1 MEQIVTSIEMPVQEK
16 LQLVK
21 NRFAPQ
27 PGRPDSGKR
36 LCVITGTH
44 GDELEGQYVLF
55 RLAQILGEH
64 PELLCGT
71 VDLYPAMNPLGIN
84 TITRGM
90 PLFDLDMNRIFPG
103 SEEGPMAE
111 YYVHEAVRDIRG
123 ADFAL
128 DIHASNI
135 FLKELPQVRV
145 SEETAA
151 ELVPLACQLNIDFVW
166 IHAAATVLENTL
178 AHSLNVIGTKCLVV
192 EMGVGMRLTR
202 SYGEQ
207 LVAGILNL
215 MKQQGMWLGEISQEI
230 RRPIVSKD
238 EVAFINANAA
248 GIFIPMVEHDG
259 MVHEGEKLG
268 IIADPLT
275 GAAKEEILAPARG
288 LLFTLREY
296 PVVYPGSLLARILTG
311 GLER

>member
-1 MEQIVTSIEMPVQEK
+1 MEKIVTSIEMPVHEE

-21 NRFAPQ
+21 NRFSPQ
-27 PGRPDSGKR
+27 PGQRDSGKR
-36 LCVITGTH
+36 LCIITGTH

-55 RLAQILGEH
+55 RMAQIFNEN
-64 PELLCGT
+64 PELLHGT

-103 SEEGPMAE
+103 SENGPMAE
-111 YYVHEAVRDIRG
+111 YYVHEAVKDMNG
-123 ADFAL
+123 ADFAI

-135 FLKELPQVRV
+135 FLKELPQVRI
-145 SEETAA
+145 SEETAND
-151 ELVPLACQLNIDFVW
+151 LVPLARQLNIDFVW
-166 IHAAATVLENTL
+166 IHSAATVLESTL

-192 EMGVGMRLTR
+192 EMGVGMRLTP

-215 MKQQGMWLGEISQEI
+215 MKEQGMWDGAIPQNI
-230 RRPIVSKD
+230 REPIVSKD

-248 GIFIPMVEHDG
+248 GIFVPMVEHNG
-259 MVHEGEKLG
+259 MVKPGERLG

-275 GAAKEEILAPARG
+275 GNTKEEIIAPARG

-311 GLER
+311 GLEK